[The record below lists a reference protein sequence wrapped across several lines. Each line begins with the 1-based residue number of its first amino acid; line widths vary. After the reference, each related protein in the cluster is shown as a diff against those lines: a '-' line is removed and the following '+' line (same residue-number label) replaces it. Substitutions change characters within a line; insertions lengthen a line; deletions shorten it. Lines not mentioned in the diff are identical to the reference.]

1 MYFRKKNLLKCIPA
15 AVLCASIS
23 MGSAFAADNSVQTLS
38 ELPAAGQT
46 MLTGMLATAAKTAI
60 GSIGT
65 TEEMTKVK
73 EDLAAEEAARK
84 AAEEAAKKAAEEA
97 ARKEAEQA
105 RLAALQY
112 VPTYGRTVTRSSAYG
127 VTETITANGQAMGN
141 FKLTFYC
148 ACSSCSGGYGA
159 NTATGTQ
166 CVEGRTIAVDPS
178 VIPLGSKV
186 YIEGFGDFIAE
197 DTGGAIKGNKI
208 DIYLSDHDRCY
219 ELGVAYADVYRMS

>member
-1 MYFRKKNLLKCIPA
+1 MSFWKKNLLRQVPA
-15 AVLCASIS
+15 IALCAALGMSHV
-23 MGSAFAADNSVQTLS
+23 SAYSDSAAALS
-38 ELPAAGQT
+38 ELPAADT
-46 MLTGMLATAAKTAI
+46 TTAAI
-60 GSIGT
+60 GMITSAEKSAVGSVRT
-65 TEEMTKVK
+65 TEEMTKAK
-73 EDLAAEEAARK
+73 EDLAAKKAAEEAARK
-84 AAEEAAKKAAEEA
+84 AAEEAARKAAEE
-97 ARKEAEQA
+97 A

-112 VPTYGRTVTRSSAYG
+112 TPTYGRTVTRSSAYS
-127 VTETITANGQAMGN
+127 VTEAIKVNGKAMGN

-159 NTATGTQ
+159 GTATGTR
-166 CVEGRTIAVDPS
+166 CTEGRTIAVDPR

-219 ELGVAYADVYRMS
+219 ELGVTSANVYLMS